1 MPHEITVAE
10 LLEALTQLG
19 PGDILIPNRVVNLT
33 IALDGQMIGFVDL
46 LLGAPMGER
55 VQMFSAED
63 GGDEGRKVSP
73 SVTAIVQGVTAGQRY
88 YILVDCWDNDQEIV
102 IPSGWRLDRE
112 YRWFDCNRYKA
123 LISHEQTSSAAYE
136 SVTISLKN
144 DTLAATDVVTEEQI
158 ENLFFGI
165 TP

>member
-1 MPHEITVAE
+1 MPEAE
-10 LLEALTQLG
+10 GNE
-19 PGDILIPNRVVNLT
+19 
-33 IALDGQMIGFVDL
+33 
-46 LLGAPMGER
+46 E
-55 VQMFSAED
+55 
-63 GGDEGRKVSP
+63 RKVFP
-73 SVTAIVQGVTAGQRY
+73 FVTAIVQGVTAGQRY
-88 YILVDCWDNDQEIV
+88 YILVDCWDNDQEITV
-102 IPSGWRLDRE
+102 PSGWRLDRE

-165 TP
+165 IP